1 MVSCIQMTTQE
12 LRKARKPPK
21 KGVWQWVK
29 SHKLPTISIGTA
41 LALVGAYTGYV
52 NTGADSLRTDI
63 YQPLYREI
71 GGMEVAIHSNS
82 MGTNYSSD
90 VFETLTRNGSLGRI
104 PKSLR
109 AKIIGLYRAEG
120 KARGLVIPIAHRIS
134 ILMPREVTKVRTEA
148 DDKMWKEKA
157 IVQLNAEAASGLS
170 QGSFPMA
177 SFTFNHSG
185 ISPSLDL
192 RDKAHVKIASPG
204 TVTWLVGDWME
215 FPKSASQVADI
226 WRNTFYLGFD
236 EKIERWDY
244 RITHEDL
251 TKNHITLEEFLKP
264 TYKALASDTEFQ
276 QLLRSNQIASNLF
289 DEVKSSL
296 AGRVDQPKHLMDLFD
311 LF

>member
-1 MVSCIQMTTQE
+1 MTAQE
-12 LRKARKPPK
+12 LRKTRKSPK
-21 KGVWQWVK
+21 KGVWKWVK
-29 SHKLPTISIGTA
+29 SHKLPTISIGTV
-41 LALVGAYTGYV
+41 LALVGAWTGYV

-71 GGMEVAIHSNS
+71 GGMYVAIHSNS
-82 MGTNYSSD
+82 METNYSSD
-90 VFETLTRNGSLGRI
+90 VYETLIRNGSLGRI

-120 KARGLVIPIAHRIS
+120 EARGFVIPIAHKIS
-134 ILMPREVTKVRTEA
+134 ILMPQEITKVRTEG
-148 DDKMWKEKA
+148 DDKLWKEKT
-157 IVQLNAEAASGLS
+157 ISQLNAEAASGLS

-192 RDKAHVKIASPG
+192 RDKAHPKIASPG

-226 WRNTFYLGFD
+226 WRSTFYLGFD

-251 TKNHITLEEFLKP
+251 ARSHTTLEEFLEP
-264 TYKALASDTEFQ
+264 TYKSLASDTEFQ
-276 QLLRSNQIASNLF
+276 QLLRSNQTARDLF
-289 DEVKSSL
+289 EEVKSSL
-296 AGRVDQPKHLMDLFD
+296 ADRVEQPKHLVDLID
-311 LF
+311 IL